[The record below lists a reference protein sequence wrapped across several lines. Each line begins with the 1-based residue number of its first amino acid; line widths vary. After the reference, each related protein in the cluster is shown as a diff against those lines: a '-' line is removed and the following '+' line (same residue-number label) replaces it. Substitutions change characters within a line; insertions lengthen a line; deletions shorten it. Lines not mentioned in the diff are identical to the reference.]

1 MTNRIG
7 VVGDTHIPEAGDD
20 IPKPA
25 YDALAGCDRIFHCG
39 DLHVISVVD
48 RLERV
53 APTIA
58 SRGNGDNP
66 RTHPPGVGPDP
77 RVADRFV
84 IEVEGL
90 RIGLIHDLEDAEFCD
105 EDEAAAMLSKRF
117 GERVDIAISGHTHVP
132 MVWGLTDGTALVN
145 PGSPTLPYG
154 YRDLIGTIGILEV
167 TGARFDFRVV
177 DLADGTTQLRLTG
190 PSSHPYTKGPRPTGG
205 H

>member
-1 MTNRIG
+1 MTTRIG
-7 VVGDTHIPEAGDD
+7 VVGDTHIPDAAIDLPVEAYG
-20 IPKPA
+20 
-25 YDALAGCDRIFHCG
+25 ALAGCDRILHCG
-39 DLHVISVVD
+39 DLHTIAVVD
-48 RLERV
+48 RLERI

-77 RVADRFV
+77 RVAERFV
-84 IEVEGL
+84 VDVDDL
-90 RIGLIHDLEDAEFCD
+90 RVGLIHDLEDAEYWD
-105 EDEAAAMLSKRF
+105 GDEAPARLLRRF

-132 MVWGLTDGTALVN
+132 MVWGLPDGTAILN

-154 YRDLIGTIGILEV
+154 YRGLVGTIGLLEV
-167 TGARFDFRVV
+167 RGRQFDFTVV
-177 DLADGTTQLRLTG
+177 DLATGSAQLRLAG